1 MKIACAAFALLLAAR
16 FSGIAWPS
24 TWSSARL
31 VAALLFR
38 GPKIVN
44 SVSYRQQRSI
54 RRGRRTPSHTR
65 TDPARVR
72 HGIAGGVGRAGIRS
86 RTASPL
92 GAVAPVQ
99 SASPSPQNFR
109 PQNHGAVFRAAC
121 DQIERRTIQIS
132 CSSIQRV
139 RPVGPLVNTRCGA
152 RWGAQTGEPCATS
165 GIEETGMAAGARTL
179 PPPPDSTSLHLRLRL
194 GAFTARAG

>member
-44 SVSYRQQRSI
+44 SVSYRRQRGI
-54 RRGRRTPSHTR
+54 RRGRRTRAIPR

-72 HGIAGGVGRAGIRS
+72 HGKAGGVG
-86 RTASPL
+86 SPWQT
-92 GAVAPVQ
+92 VENRV
-99 SASPSPQNFR
+99 PSWRRCCLYSQR
-109 PQNHGAVFRAAC
+109 PRP
-121 DQIERRTIQIS
+121 RKIS
-132 CSSIQRV
+132 CRKIMARYS
-139 RPVGPLVNTRCGA
+139 GLTATR
-152 RWGAQTGEPCATS
+152 S
-165 GIEETGMAAGARTL
+165 YAGQFKFLA
-179 PPPPDSTSLHLRLRL
+179 SQFNEF
-194 GAFTARAG
+194 GQ

>member
-44 SVSYRQQRSI
+44 SVSYRRQRGI
-54 RRGRRTPSHTR
+54 RRGRRTRAIPR

-72 HGIAGGVGRAGIRS
+72 HGIAGGVGS
-86 RTASPL
+86 RWQT
-92 GAVAPVQ
+92 VENRV
-99 SASPSPQNFR
+99 PSWRRCCLYSQR
-109 PQNHGAVFRAAC
+109 PRP
-121 DQIERRTIQIS
+121 RKIS
-132 CSSIQRV
+132 CRKIMARYS
-139 RPVGPLVNTRCGA
+139 GLTATR
-152 RWGAQTGEPCATS
+152 S
-165 GIEETGMAAGARTL
+165 YAGQFKFLA
-179 PPPPDSTSLHLRLRL
+179 SQFNEF
-194 GAFTARAG
+194 GQ